1 MKKEYE
7 EKLEIAKKLIP
18 ENFPTC
24 KEEEEKIS
32 KSFGIIDP
40 IVRTGDIDVLPNL
53 FDFFLEEKA
62 HTYDFCEALED
73 LIHAYFFKEQILQA
87 YYQKFDS
94 LAEKNPERCVSIAS
108 VYFFYD
114 GSDYEKFR
122 KMFNTVRSK
131 HSVKILEILKRKL
144 KTNIEWIDKEKDR
157 AMVYTLE
164 EDMKK
169 W

>member
-7 EKLEIAKKLIP
+7 EKLEMARKLIP

-24 KEEEEKIS
+24 EEEKEKIS
-32 KSFGIIDP
+32 KSFGIIEP
-40 IVRTGDIDVLPNL
+40 IVKTGDIDVLPNL

-62 HTYDFCEALED
+62 YTYDFCEALGG
-73 LIHAYFFKEQILQA
+73 LIFGYFSGEQILQA

-122 KMFNTVRSK
+122 EMFNAVRSK
-131 HSVKILEILKRKL
+131 HSGKILEELKRKL
-144 KTNIEWIDKEKDR
+144 KYGERIDKETDR
-157 AMVYTLE
+157 MMVHTLE
-164 EDMKK
+164 EDMKS